1 MKEVQKCGQFCEIF
15 GATPRN
21 RIMEFFLEGRE
32 IDFSLGDVAK
42 ETGLNRATT
51 YSLSN
56 ELINEGYLVA
66 SRKISGTQL
75 YRLNLSKR
83 EVGLLIKAFN
93 LVLGKVVDDAVGPMK
108 RLKALS

>member
-1 MKEVQKCGQFCEIF
+1 MKENIGEFSRIF
-15 GATPRN
+15 GMNPRN
-21 RIMEFFLEGRE
+21 RILEFFLEMRE
-32 IDFSLGDVAK
+32 LDFSIGDVAK
-42 ETGLNRATT
+42 ETGLNRETT